1 MKRLLAALFLVLGL
15 PAAALADPAMW
26 VVKQKDSTVYLLG
39 TVHALKPGVD
49 WRSPKLEEAFKASGE
64 YWMEADIQ
72 EDPAIAGTYVL
83 NFGTDSRHPLS
94 EKLSADDYALF
105 LKLVGERGLS
115 EDRVRFV
122 RPWFASLLLTGQM
135 FDHQGYDP
143 MNGVDRA
150 LETDAKEAGKTVKT
164 FETSAEQL
172 GFLAHLPPKV
182 ELGMLTQT
190 LQELRS
196 GAGSGGVGLDAL
208 SAAWLAGDTKGL
220 GSAGFQELHKESPEV
235 FDALITRR
243 NANWVPKIAELLK
256 TPGTYFIAV
265 GAGHLIGKGGVPE
278 LLKAKGYK
286 VERY

>member
-1 MKRLLAALFLVLGL
+1 MKRLLAAFLLFLGV
-15 PAAALADPAMW
+15 PTAAFADPAMW

-49 WRSPKLEEAFKASGE
+49 WRSPKLEDAFKSSGE

-94 EKLSADDYALF
+94 EKLSANDYALF
-105 LKLVGERGLS
+105 VKLAGDRGLA
-115 EDRVRFV
+115 EERVRFA
-122 RPWFASLLLTGQM
+122 RPWFATLLLTGQV
-135 FDHQGYDP
+135 FDDKGFDP

-150 LETDAKEAGKTVKT
+150 LETDAKQSGKSVKT

-172 GFLAHLPPKV
+172 GFLAHLPPEV
-182 ELGMLTQT
+182 ELGMLTET
-190 LQELRS
+190 LQELRIGAKSS
-196 GAGSGGVGLDAL
+196 GDELDAL

-220 GSAGFQELHKESPEV
+220 GSAGFQQMHTEAPEV
-235 FDALITRR
+235 FDALITQR
-243 NANWVPKIAELLK
+243 NANWVPKIDTLLK
-256 TPGTYFIAV
+256 TPGTYFVAV

>member
-1 MKRLLAALFLVLGL
+1 MKRLLAAFLLFLGV
-15 PAAALADPAMW
+15 PTAAFADPAMW

-49 WRSPKLEEAFKASGE
+49 WRSPKLEDAFKSSGE

-94 EKLSADDYALF
+94 EKLSANDYALF
-105 LKLVGERGLS
+105 VKLAGDRGLT
-115 EDRVRFV
+115 EERVRFA
-122 RPWFASLLLTGQM
+122 RPWFATLLLTGQV
-135 FDHQGYDP
+135 FDDKGFDP

-150 LETDAKEAGKTVKT
+150 LETDAKQSGKSVKT

-172 GFLAHLPPKV
+172 GFLAHLPPEV
-182 ELGMLTQT
+182 ELGMLTET
-190 LQELRS
+190 LQELRIGAKSS
-196 GAGSGGVGLDAL
+196 GDELDAL

-220 GSAGFQELHKESPEV
+220 GSAGFQQMHTEAPEV
-235 FDALITRR
+235 FDALITQR
-243 NANWVPKIAELLK
+243 NANWVPKIDTLLK
-256 TPGTYFIAV
+256 TPGTYFVAV

>member
-1 MKRLLAALFLVLGL
+1 MTRLFAALFLLLGI
-15 PAAALADPAMW
+15 PAVALADPAMW

-39 TVHALKPGVD
+39 TVHALKAGVN
-49 WRSPKLEEAFKASGE
+49 WRSPKLEDAFKSSAE

-83 NFGTDSRHPLS
+83 NFGTDRRHPLS
-94 EKLSADDYALF
+94 EKLGTDDYALF
-105 LKLVGERGLS
+105 VKLLGERGLS
-115 EDRVRFV
+115 EDKVRFA
-122 RPWFASLLLTGQM
+122 RPWFATLLLTGQM
-135 FDHQGYDP
+135 FDDKGYDP
-143 MNGVDRA
+143 KNGVDRA
-150 LETDAKEAGKTVKT
+150 LETDAIQDGKRVKA

-172 GFLAHLPPKV
+172 GFLAHLPADV

-190 LQELRS
+190 LQELRG
-196 GAGSGGVGLDAL
+196 GARSGGEELDAL

-220 GSAGFQELHKESPEV
+220 GSAGFQELRTQSPEV
-235 FDALITRR
+235 FDALITQR
-243 NANWVPKIAELLK
+243 NANWVPKIVDLLK

-278 LLKAKGYK
+278 LLRAKGYK